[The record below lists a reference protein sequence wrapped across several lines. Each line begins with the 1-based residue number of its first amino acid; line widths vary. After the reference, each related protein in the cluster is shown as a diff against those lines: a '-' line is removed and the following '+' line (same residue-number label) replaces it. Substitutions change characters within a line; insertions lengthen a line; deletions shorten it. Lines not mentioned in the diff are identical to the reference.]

1 MLTGTKQRNTCSR
14 AALPLQTLLVS
25 AMALASTQAFAQDTT
40 EAATQGLSCEGQRHG
55 STVGCV
61 ANDFVVTAA
70 LNSNTITSCQVNT
83 QVVIDILVGLNSG
96 NATRYDIGLFIGEN
110 GNSPQTFSLTDTCSV
125 TTFPSTPP
133 PWFGPGSNSCGDYQP
148 NGSTSNLVTGV
159 KVLCA
164 ADANGNLLLPYTLV
178 YDNNANSA
186 CTGATDVQAS
196 TQSKCQSGG
205 LAVTNVTVLFSGD
218 PTCTK
223 DVVYDPVA
231 QTVSMTIHISN
242 VATTPPD
249 PADNTTFDDVV
260 PGPVVVTGA
269 VCQNP
274 LGGASCPASVTVS
287 GNEVSGNVPLLPA
300 GGSVDIV
307 ISGTVPPGSGSAGPY
322 SNTANLTPAAN
333 VTDPNLTNNSC
344 TNGALPLPVK
354 LQSFEVH

>member
-1 MLTGTKQRNTCSR
+1 MTRSR

-55 STVGCV
+55 STVGCI
-61 ANDFVVTAA
+61 AQDFVVTAA
-70 LNSNTITSCQVNT
+70 LNSNTITSCAANT
-83 QVVIDILVGLNSG
+83 QVAVDILITLQSG

-110 GNSPQTFSLTDTCSV
+110 GNNPQVFSTTDKCSV
-125 TTFPSTPP
+125 TTFPSTPL

-148 NGSTSNLVTGV
+148 NGTTSNLVTGV
-159 KVLCA
+159 LVKCQ
-164 ADANGNLLLPYTLV
+164 ADAAGNLLLPYTLT
-178 YDNNANSA
+178 YDNNANGT
-186 CTGATDVQAS
+186 CTGVTDVQAN

-205 LAVTNVTVLFSGD
+205 LAVQNVTVLYSGD
-218 PTCTK
+218 PTCSK
-223 DVVYDPVA
+223 NVIYDPVA
-231 QTVSMTIHISN
+231 QTVTMTIHISN

-249 PADNTTFDDVV
+249 PADNTTFDDIV

-269 VCQNP
+269 VCQNAS
-274 LGGASCPASVTVS
+274 GGATCPASVTVS

-307 ISGTVPPGSGSAGPY
+307 ISGTVPPGSTGAY

-344 TNGALPLPVK
+344 TNGELLLPVK
-354 LQSFEVH
+354 LQSFEVK